1 MQHAFGKSGL
11 SYDLWTFCGGVPR
24 FHVEASHGGKV
35 WTIQCFEDEDK
46 TTRCNLRIA
55 PVSFFFWGSLLR
67 CGDVEPNPGP
77 PMRQT
82 RLGNASATAR
92 TTDNSQTDD
101 DT

>member
-1 MQHAFGKSGL
+1 MHHAFGKSGL

-55 PVSFFFWGSLLR
+55 PVSFFSRAVDCSVAMLSL
-67 CGDVEPNPGP
+67 
-77 PMRQT
+77 T
-82 RLGNASATAR
+82 RDHQYDKQG
-92 TTDNSQTDD
+92 
-101 DT
+101 